1 MSDETKAELVTDLEA
16 AARPKM
22 ISFEAGARIAPI
34 IPRNLGELAMVAAAI
49 ITAGLAPDSY
59 QEKAGTE
66 DQKYEKTKARIMVG
80 VMKGAE
86 VGLPPI
92 TALSTIAIIN
102 GRPTI
107 WGDGAVALIQRS
119 GLVEKIEEFYEGAG
133 ETDSGPIKDQQGTED
148 FTPRATD
155 FPQTLTAVCRVWRRG
170 QSEPYE
176 GRFSVR
182 DAMRAKLWGSNKH
195 EVWIRYPRRML
206 KNRARAFALRDGFAD
221 CLHGLSIREE
231 IEDLPAPPPIATDI
245 SFLGGPDE
253 VSEAADA
260 AEDKVPAQE

>member
-34 IPRNLGELAMVAAAI
+34 IPRNLGELAMVASAI
-49 ITAGLAPDSY
+49 ITAGLAPESY

-66 DQKYEKTKARIMVG
+66 DLKYEKTKAKIMVG

-107 WGDGAVALIQRS
+107 WGDGAVALVQQS
-119 GLVEKIEEFYEGAG
+119 GLVEKIEEFYEGAD
-133 ETDSGPIKDQQGTED
+133 ETDSGPTKDQQGTED
-148 FTPRATD
+148 FTPRPTD
-155 FPQTLTAVCRVWRRG
+155 FPQTMTAVCRVWRRG

-182 DAMRAKLWGSNKH
+182 DAMRAKLWGSPKH

-231 IEDLPAPPPIATDI
+231 IEDLPAPPPPVTDL

-253 VSEAADA
+253 ISEATDA
-260 AEDKVPAQE
+260 TEDKVPAQE